1 MYNIITN
8 LLALLQ
14 VQQKIISVLFLL
26 VTAKP
31 LKSKSFDKPAN
42 VPYQKIV
49 IDQIP
54 IFDTHKVFY
63 DNVPKSLDYTQL
75 LSEYFSNTG
84 KLLKPVVRRSNSK
97 VTIPESL
104 YCPICGAPHQYIY
117 SNDGGRGQ
125 YLCKVCNN
133 HFNRKEHFVKEPIFR
148 CPHCGHRL
156 DKIKERSC
164 FFVRKCRND
173 NCSFYINNLNSLSK
187 KDRDCFAMHPEN
199 YKLRYIFREF
209 NIDFL
214 PLSSQQ
220 KYDIPSTGL
229 SKIYASS
236 NTLGLILTYH
246 INYGL
251 SARKTAAILYDVH
264 GLKISHQTILNYCNM
279 VSYIV
284 KPFLDNYPYEIS
296 NSIAGDETYIR
307 VNGKWNYIF
316 FFTDTIR
323 KTILSYYTSPNR
335 DTESCI
341 IAIDYVLSKFK
352 EFPQD
357 LAFTVDGNP
366 IYLLA
371 QYWFSTRDIN
381 FDLNQVIGLTNIDEK
396 SKEFRP
402 LKQAIERHNRSF
414 KTNARSSHGFA
425 SKKGSIAYVTLFC
438 TYFNF
443 LRPHMALDYDVPVKI
458 DIVLNQPHMPAKWL
472 KLIELSQQYI
482 LEHQLQIR

>member
-31 LKSKSFDKPAN
+31 LKSKSFGKCDN
-42 VPYQKIV
+42 VPYRKLV
-49 IDQIP
+49 IDQMP

-63 DNVPKSLDYTQL
+63 YNVPKSLDYTKL
-75 LSEYFSNTG
+75 LNDYFTNTG
-84 KLLKPVVRRSNSK
+84 KVLKPVSRRSNSK
-97 VTIPESL
+97 FNVPESL
-104 YCPICGAPHQYIY
+104 NCPTCGAPHHYIY

-125 YLCKVCNN
+125 YLCKVCKSN
-133 HFNRKEHFVKEPIFR
+133 FTRKEHFVKEPIWR

-164 FFVRKCRND
+164 FFIWKCRYD
-173 NCSFYINNLNSLSK
+173 GCSFYLNNLNSLSK
-187 KDRDCFAMHPEN
+187 KDKDCFAMHPEN

-209 NIDFL
+209 NTNFI

-220 KYDIPSTGL
+220 NYDIPSSGL

-236 NTLGLILTYH
+236 HTLGLILTYH

-251 SARKTAAILYDVH
+251 SARKTAALLYDVH

-323 KTILSYYTSPNR
+323 KTILSYYTSPTR

-352 EFPQD
+352 EIPQD

-371 QYWFSTRDIN
+371 QYWFSTRGIN
-381 FDLNQVIGLTNIDEK
+381 FDINQVIGLTNIDEK

-425 SKKGSIAYVTLFC
+425 SKRGSVAYVTLFC

-443 LRPHMALDYDVPVKI
+443 LRPHMALDYKIPVPIEEVQ
-458 DIVLNQPHMPAKWL
+458 NQPHMPAKWL
-472 KLIELSQQYI
+472 KLIELSQNYI
-482 LEHQLQIR
+482 LQHQLQTA

>member
-1 MYNIITN
+1 
-8 LLALLQ
+8 
-14 VQQKIISVLFLL
+14 
-26 VTAKP
+26 
-31 LKSKSFDKPAN
+31 
-42 VPYQKIV
+42 
-49 IDQIP
+49 
-54 IFDTHKVFY
+54 
-63 DNVPKSLDYTQL
+63 
-75 LSEYFSNTG
+75 
-84 KLLKPVVRRSNSK
+84 
-97 VTIPESL
+97 
-104 YCPICGAPHQYIY
+104 
-117 SNDGGRGQ
+117 
-125 YLCKVCNN
+125 
-133 HFNRKEHFVKEPIFR
+133 
-148 CPHCGHRL
+148 
-156 DKIKERSC
+156 
-164 FFVRKCRND
+164 
-173 NCSFYINNLNSLSK
+173 
-187 KDRDCFAMHPEN
+187 MHPEN
-199 YKLRYIFREF
+199 YKLHYIYREF

-220 KYDIPSTGL
+220 KYDIPITGL

-335 DTESCI
+335 DTTSCI

-352 EFPQD
+352 SIPQD

-371 QYWFSTRDIN
+371 QYWFATRGIN
-381 FDLNQVIGLTNIDEK
+381 FDINQVIGLTNIDEK

-425 SKKGSIAYVTLFC
+425 SKKGSVAYVTLFC

-443 LRPHMALDYDVPVKI
+443 LRPHMALDYEVPVKI
-458 DIVLNQPHMPAKWL
+458 EEVQKQPHMPAKWL
-472 KLIELSQQYI
+472 KLIELSQKYI
-482 LEHQLQIR
+482 LDHQSLIN

>member
-8 LLALLQ
+8 LLVLLQ
-14 VQQKIISVLFLL
+14 VQQKIISILFLL

-31 LKSKSFDKPAN
+31 LKSKSYDKPAN
-42 VPYQKIV
+42 VPYRKII
-49 IDQIP
+49 IDQMP
-54 IFDTHKVFY
+54 IFDTSKALYNFSS
-63 DNVPKSLDYTQL
+63 KSLDYTQL
-75 LSEYFSNTG
+75 LSDYFTNTG
-84 KLLKPVVRRSNSK
+84 KHLKPVSRRSNSK
-97 VTIPESL
+97 VKVPESL
-104 YCPICGAPHQYIY
+104 CCPICGAPHQYLY
-117 SNDGGRGQ
+117 VNNGGKGQ
-125 YLCKVCNN
+125 YLCKVC
-133 HFNRKEHFVKEPIFR
+133 HSVFNRTEHFAKEPILR
-148 CPHCGHRL
+148 CPHCGHAL
-156 DKIKERSC
+156 EKIKERSGC
-164 FFVRKCRND
+164 YIHKCKNN

-199 YKLRYIFREF
+199 YKLHYIYREF
-209 NIDFL
+209 NTDFL

-220 KYDIPSTGL
+220 KYDIPSSGL

-335 DTESCI
+335 DTTSCI

-352 EFPQD
+352 NIPQD

-371 QYWFSTRDIN
+371 QYWFATRGIN
-381 FDLNQVIGLTNIDEK
+381 FDINQVIGLANIDEK

-402 LKQAIERHNRSF
+402 LKQAIERHNSSF

-425 SKKGSIAYVTLFC
+425 SKKGSVAYVENTDKIKIK
-438 TYFNF
+438 NF
-443 LRPHMALDYDVPVKI
+443 FKVSPSI
-458 DIVLNQPHMPAKWL
+458 F
-472 KLIELSQQYI
+472 
-482 LEHQLQIR
+482 

>member
-31 LKSKSFDKPAN
+31 LKSKSFGKCDN
-42 VPYQKIV
+42 VPYRKLV
-49 IDQIP
+49 IDQMP

-63 DNVPKSLDYTQL
+63 YNVPKSLDYTQL
-75 LSEYFSNTG
+75 LNDYFTNTG
-84 KLLKPVVRRSNSK
+84 KVLKPVSRRSNSK
-97 VTIPESL
+97 FNVPESL
-104 YCPICGAPHQYIY
+104 NCPTCGAPHHYIY

-125 YLCKVCNN
+125 YLCKVCKSN
-133 HFNRKEHFVKEPIFR
+133 FTRKEHFVKEPIWR

-164 FFVRKCRND
+164 FFIWKCRYD
-173 NCSFYINNLNSLSK
+173 GCSFYLNNLNSLYK
-187 KDRDCFAMHPEN
+187 KDKDCFAMHPEN

-209 NIDFL
+209 NTNFI

-220 KYDIPSTGL
+220 NYDIPSSGL

-236 NTLGLILTYH
+236 HTLGLILTYH

-251 SARKTAAILYDVH
+251 SARKTAALLYDVH

-323 KTILSYYTSPNR
+323 KTILSYYTSPTR

-352 EFPQD
+352 EIPQD

-371 QYWFSTRDIN
+371 QYWFSTRGIN
-381 FDLNQVIGLTNIDEK
+381 FDINQVIGLTNIDEK

-425 SKKGSIAYVTLFC
+425 SKRGSVAYVTLFC

-443 LRPHMALDYDVPVKI
+443 LRPHMALDYKIPVPIEEVQ
-458 DIVLNQPHMPAKWL
+458 NQPHMPAKWL
-472 KLIELSQQYI
+472 KLIELSQNYI
-482 LEHQLQIR
+482 LQHQLQTA

>member
-8 LLALLQ
+8 LLVLLQ
-14 VQQKIISVLFLL
+14 VQQKIISILFLL

-42 VPYQKIV
+42 VPYRKIV
-49 IDQIP
+49 IDQMP
-54 IFDTHKVFY
+54 IFDTSKALY
-63 DNVPKSLDYTQL
+63 DFSSKSLDYTQL
-75 LSEYFSNTG
+75 LNDYFTNTG
-84 KLLKPVVRRSNSK
+84 KILKPVSRRANAK
-97 VTIPESL
+97 VKVPESL
-104 YCPICGAPHQYIY
+104 SCPHCGAPHQYLY
-117 SNDGGRGQ
+117 VNDGGKGQ
-125 YLCKVCNN
+125 YLCKVCNSL
-133 HFNRKEHFVKEPIFR
+133 FNRKERFVKEPILR
-148 CPHCGHRL
+148 CPHCGHSL
-156 DKIKERSC
+156 VKKKERSC
-164 FFVRKCRND
+164 FFVHKCVND
-173 NCSFYINNLNSLSK
+173 NCSFYLNNLNSLSK

-199 YKLRYIFREF
+199 YKLHYIYREF

-220 KYDIPSTGL
+220 RYDIPTSGL
-229 SKIYASS
+229 SRIYASS

-251 SARKTAAILYDVH
+251 SARKTASILYDVH

-335 DTESCI
+335 DTNSCI

-352 EFPQD
+352 EIPQD

-371 QYWFSTRDIN
+371 QYWFSTRGIN
-381 FDLNQVIGLTNIDEK
+381 FDINQVIGLTNIDEK

-414 KTNARSSHGFA
+414 KANARSSHGFA
-425 SKKGSIAYVTLFC
+425 SKRGSVAYVTLFC

-443 LRPHMALDYDVPVKI
+443 LRPHMALDYEVPVPITEVQK
-458 DIVLNQPHMPAKWL
+458 QPHMPAKWL
-472 KLIELSQQYI
+472 KLIQLSQQYI
-482 LEHQLQIR
+482 LDHQNLIN

>member
-31 LKSKSFDKPAN
+31 LKSKSFDKCDN
-42 VPYQKIV
+42 VPYRKLV
-49 IDQIP
+49 IDQMP

-63 DNVPKSLDYTQL
+63 DNVHKSLDYTQL
-75 LSEYFSNTG
+75 LNNYFSNTG
-84 KLLKPVVRRSNSK
+84 KVLKPITRRSNSRFTVPK
-97 VTIPESL
+97 DLS
-104 YCPICGAPHQYIY
+104 CPTCGAPHQYLY

-125 YLCKVCNN
+125 YLCKVCNCN
-133 HFNRKEHFVKEPIFR
+133 FTRKQHFLKEPIWR

-164 FFVRKCRND
+164 FFIWKCRYD
-173 NCSFYINNLNSLSK
+173 GCSFYINNLNSLSK
-187 KDRDCFAMHPEN
+187 KDRDCFAIHPEH

-209 NIDFL
+209 NTNFI

-220 KYDIPSTGL
+220 NYDIPSTGL

-236 NTLGLILTYH
+236 HTLGLILTYH

-251 SARKTAAILYDVH
+251 SARKTAALLYDVH
-264 GLKISHQTILNYCNM
+264 GLKISHQTILNYSNM

-341 IAIDYVLSKFK
+341 MAIDYVLTKFK
-352 EFPQD
+352 EIPQD

-371 QYWFSTRDIN
+371 QYWFSTRGIN
-381 FDLNQVIGLTNIDEK
+381 FDINQVIGLTNIDEK

-414 KTNARSSHGFA
+414 KSNARSSHGFA

-443 LRPHMALDYDVPVKI
+443 LRPHMALDYEVPVKVKE
-458 DIVLNQPHMPAKWL
+458 VLSQPHMPAKWL
-472 KLIELSQQYI
+472 KLIELSQNYI
-482 LEHQLQIR
+482 LQHQLQLN

>member
-1 MYNIITN
+1 MYNIITT

-14 VQQKIISVLFLL
+14 VQQKIISILFLL

-31 LKSKSFDKPAN
+31 LKSKFFDKCDN
-42 VPYQKIV
+42 VPYRKLV
-49 IDQIP
+49 IDQMP

-75 LSEYFSNTG
+75 LNDYFSNTG
-84 KLLKPVVRRSNSK
+84 KILKPVTRQWNAKFTV
-97 VTIPESL
+97 PEDL
-104 YCPICGAPHQYIY
+104 CCPTCGAPHQYIF

-125 YLCKVCNN
+125 YGCKVCKSR
-133 HFNRKEHFVKEPIFR
+133 FTRKTHFVKEPIWR

-164 FFVRKCRND
+164 FFIWKCRYD
-173 NCSFYINNLNSLSK
+173 GCSFYINNLNSLSK

-209 NIDFL
+209 NTNFI
-214 PLSSQQ
+214 PLSSKQN
-220 KYDIPSTGL
+220 YDIPSSCL

-236 NTLGLILTYH
+236 HTLGLILTYH

-251 SARKTAAILYDVH
+251 SARKTAALLYDVH

-352 EFPQD
+352 QIPQD

-381 FDLNQVIGLTNIDEK
+381 FDINQVIGLTNIDEK

-425 SKKGSIAYVTLFC
+425 SRKGSTSYVTLFC

-443 LRPHMALDYDVPVKI
+443 LRPHMALDYEVPVKI
-458 DIVLNQPHMPAKWL
+458 DTVQNQPHMPAKWL
-472 KLIELSQQYI
+472 KLIELSQDYI
-482 LEHQLQIR
+482 LQHQLQTT